1 MKLRSN
7 LIKTDKLLLITS
19 LLLFLFG
26 LVMIF
31 SSSTVAAVL
40 VYKNPSYFFVV
51 RQGAVELVM
60 LLVSLFII
68 CTPTKTYSKLSFL
81 LPIAMIGLLLLV
93 KLFGTEANGAK
104 SWLDLGVFNFQSSEF
119 VKTLLILY
127 MATIYGDKKK
137 WNNEGD
143 LLKPLIIPVI
153 CAFLIAKE
161 PDLGTA
167 IITAGITF
175 LIFIELPIKKGKVMK
190 IIYGLIAIGALAVF
204 MLYSTN
210 SLNKILTP
218 AQEARFDFRK
228 PCSRYLEKTGYQVCN
243 SYIAINNGGLYGLG
257 LGNSKQKNLYLPESY
272 TDFIF
277 PIIVEEF
284 GLIGTGILFFAYM
297 LLLFSILTIARHAT
311 NLRNSIIAFGTFA
324 YILIHL
330 VINLAGVTGLFL
342 MTGVPLP
349 FMSYGGS
356 FIINLFILLS
366 LTQRVA
372 IETKEA
378 RVKKKA

>member
-7 LIKTDKLLLITS
+7 LIKTDKLLLVTS

-31 SSSTVAAVL
+31 SSSTVAAFL
-40 VYKNPSYFFVV
+40 VYKNPSYFFVI
-51 RQGAVELVM
+51 RQGAVELGM

-68 CTPTKTYSKLSFL
+68 STPTKTYSRLSFL
-81 LPIAMIGLLLLV
+81 FPFVMIGLLALV
-93 KLFGTEANGAK
+93 FLFGTEHNGAK
-104 SWLDLGVFNFQSSEF
+104 SWLDLGIINFQSSEF
-119 VKTLLILY
+119 VKTLIILY

-137 WNNEGD
+137 WDNEND
-143 LLKPLIIPVI
+143 LLKPLVIPIICV
-153 CAFLIAKE
+153 ALIMIE

-167 IITAGITF
+167 IIAAGITF
-175 LIFIELPIKKGKVMK
+175 MLFVELPIKKGKVMRL
-190 IIYGLIAIGALAVF
+190 IYILMAIGAAILF
-204 MLYSTN
+204 ILYSTN
-210 SLNKILTP
+210 SLNKIMTP
-218 AQEARFDFRK
+218 AQVSRFDFRK

-284 GLIGTGILFFAYM
+284 GLIGVGILFFGYL
-297 LLLFSILTIARHAT
+297 LLLFSILTIARNAT
-311 NLRNSIIAFGTFA
+311 NLRNSMIAFGTFI

-330 VINLAGVTGLFL
+330 VINLAGVTGLFI

-356 FIINLFILLS
+356 FVINLFVLLS

-372 IETKEA
+372 IENKEA
-378 RVKKKA
+378 RSKKA

>member
-1 MKLRSN
+1 MKLKNN
-7 LIKTDKLLLITS
+7 LIKTDKLLLVTS

-40 VYKNPSYFFVV
+40 VYKQPSYFFVFKQIKIEV
-51 RQGAVELVM
+51 AMIVASLIVM
-60 LLVSLFII
+60 CI
-68 CTPTKTYSKLSFL
+68 PTKTYKNLFIFL
-81 LPIAMIGLLLLV
+81 PVVMIGSLLAV
-93 KLFGTEANGAK
+93 FLFGTEANGAK
-104 SWLDLGVFNFQSSEF
+104 SWINLGIINFQASEF
-119 VKTLLILY
+119 VKTLIILY
-127 MATIYGDKKK
+127 MAIVYGDRKS
-137 WNNEGD
+137 WNSEGD
-143 LLKPLIIPVI
+143 LLKPLAIPIICVGFI
-153 CAFLIAKE
+153 MIE

-167 IITAGITF
+167 IITAGIVF
-175 LIFIELPIKKGKVMK
+175 MIFVELPIKKGRVMK
-190 IIYGLIAIGALAVF
+190 LIYGLITAVLLVVF
-204 MLYSTN
+204 GLYSTN
-210 SLNKILTP
+210 SLNKIMTP
-218 AQEARFDFRK
+218 SQASRFEFRQ

-284 GLIGTGILFFAYM
+284 GLIGAGILLFAYIV
-297 LLLFSILTIARHAT
+297 LLFSILTIARHAT

-330 VINLAGVTGLFL
+330 VVNLAGVTGLFI

-356 FIINLFILLS
+356 YVINLFILLS

-372 IETKEA
+372 IENKEA
-378 RVKKKA
+378 RKKKA

>member
-7 LIKTDKLLLITS
+7 LIKTDKLLLVTS

-40 VYKNPSYFFVV
+40 VYKNPSYFFVI
-51 RQGAVELVM
+51 RQGAVELGM

-68 CTPTKTYSKLSFL
+68 STPTKTYSRLSFL
-81 LPIAMIGLLLLV
+81 FPFVMIGLLALV
-93 KLFGTEANGAK
+93 FLFGTEHNGAK
-104 SWLDLGVFNFQSSEF
+104 SWLDLGIINFQSSEF
-119 VKTLLILY
+119 VKTLIILY

-137 WNNEGD
+137 WDNEND
-143 LLKPLIIPVI
+143 LLKPLVIPIICV
-153 CAFLIAKE
+153 ALIMIE

-167 IITAGITF
+167 IIAAGITF
-175 LIFIELPIKKGKVMK
+175 MLFVELPIKKGKVMRL
-190 IIYGLIAIGALAVF
+190 IYILMAIGAAILF
-204 MLYSTN
+204 ILYSTN
-210 SLNKILTP
+210 SLNKIMTP
-218 AQEARFDFRK
+218 AQVSRFDFRK

-284 GLIGTGILFFAYM
+284 GLIGVGILFFGYL
-297 LLLFSILTIARHAT
+297 LLLFSILTIARNAT
-311 NLRNSIIAFGTFA
+311 NLRNSMIAFGTFI

-330 VINLAGVTGLFL
+330 VINLAGVTGLFI

-356 FIINLFILLS
+356 FVINLFVLLS

-372 IETKEA
+372 IENKEA
-378 RVKKKA
+378 RSKKA

>member
-7 LIKTDKLLLITS
+7 LIKTDKLLLVTS

-40 VYKNPSYFFVV
+40 VYKNPSYFFVI
-51 RQGAVELVM
+51 RQGAVELGM

-68 CTPTKTYSKLSFL
+68 STPTKTYSRLSFL
-81 LPIAMIGLLLLV
+81 FPFVMIGLLALV
-93 KLFGTEANGAK
+93 FLFGTEHNGAK
-104 SWLDLGVFNFQSSEF
+104 SWLDLGIINFQSSEF
-119 VKTLLILY
+119 VKTLIILY

-137 WNNEGD
+137 WDNEND
-143 LLKPLIIPVI
+143 LLKPLVIPIICV
-153 CAFLIAKE
+153 ALIMIE

-167 IITAGITF
+167 IIAAGITF
-175 LIFIELPIKKGKVMK
+175 MLFIELPIKKGKVMRL
-190 IIYGLIAIGALAVF
+190 IYLLMAIGAAILF
-204 MLYSTN
+204 ILYSTN
-210 SLNKILTP
+210 SLNKIMTP
-218 AQEARFDFRK
+218 AQVSRFDFRK

-284 GLIGTGILFFAYM
+284 GLIGVGILFFGYL
-297 LLLFSILTIARHAT
+297 LLLFSILTIARNAT
-311 NLRNSIIAFGTFA
+311 NLRNSMIAFGTFI

-330 VINLAGVTGLFL
+330 VINLAGVTGLFI

-356 FIINLFILLS
+356 FVINLFVLLS

-372 IETKEA
+372 IENKEA
-378 RVKKKA
+378 RSKKA

>member
-7 LIKTDKLLLITS
+7 LIKTDKLLLVTS

-40 VYKNPSYFFVV
+40 VYKNPSYFFVI
-51 RQGAVELVM
+51 RQGAVELGM

-68 CTPTKTYSKLSFL
+68 STPTKTYSRLSFL
-81 LPIAMIGLLLLV
+81 FPFVMIGLLALV
-93 KLFGTEANGAK
+93 FLFGTEHNGAK
-104 SWLDLGVFNFQSSEF
+104 SWLDLGIINFQSSEF
-119 VKTLLILY
+119 VKTLIILY

-137 WNNEGD
+137 WDNEND
-143 LLKPLIIPVI
+143 LLKPLVIPIICV
-153 CAFLIAKE
+153 ALIMIE

-175 LIFIELPIKKGKVMK
+175 MLFVELPIKKGKVMRL
-190 IIYGLIAIGALAVF
+190 IYILMAIGAAILF
-204 MLYSTN
+204 ILYSTN
-210 SLNKILTP
+210 SLNKIMTP
-218 AQEARFDFRK
+218 AQVSRFDFRK

-284 GLIGTGILFFAYM
+284 GLIGVGILFFGYL
-297 LLLFSILTIARHAT
+297 LLLFSILTIARNAT
-311 NLRNSIIAFGTFA
+311 NLRNSMIAFGTFI

-330 VINLAGVTGLFL
+330 VINLAGVTGLFI

-356 FIINLFILLS
+356 FVINLFVLLS

-372 IETKEA
+372 IENKEA
-378 RVKKKA
+378 RSKKA

>member
-7 LIKTDKLLLITS
+7 LIKTDKLLLVTS

-40 VYKNPSYFFVV
+40 VYKHPNYFFVI

-60 LLVSLFII
+60 LFISMALI
-68 CTPTKTYSKLSFL
+68 CVPTKTYKKYSFL
-81 LPIAMIGLLLLV
+81 YPILMIGSLIAV
-93 KLFGTEANGAK
+93 MLFGSAANGAK
-104 SWLDLGVFNFQSSEF
+104 SWINLGFFNFQSSEF

-127 MATIYGDKKK
+127 MAIAYGERKV
-137 WNNEGD
+137 WNSEND
-143 LLKPLIIPVI
+143 LLKPLVIPIICVG
-153 CAFLIAKE
+153 FIAYE

-167 IITAGITF
+167 IITAAITF
-175 LIFIELPIKKGKVMK
+175 LIFIELPIKKGKVMRL
-190 IIYGLIAIGALAVF
+190 IYALMAVGGLVVF
-204 MLYSTN
+204 GLYSTN
-210 SLNKILTP
+210 SLHKIMTP
-218 AQEARFDFRK
+218 TQASRFEFRK

-284 GLIGTGILFFAYM
+284 GLIGTGILLFAY
-297 LLLFSILTIARHAT
+297 LVLLFSILTIARHAT

-324 YILIHL
+324 YVLIHL
-330 VINLAGVTGLFL
+330 VINLMGVTGLFI

-372 IETKEA
+372 IENKEA
-378 RVKKKA
+378 RKKKV

>member
-7 LIKTDKLLLITS
+7 LIKTDKLLLVTS

-40 VYKNPSYFFVV
+40 VYKNPSYFFVI
-51 RQGAVELVM
+51 RQGAVELGM

-68 CTPTKTYSKLSFL
+68 STPTKTYSRLSFL
-81 LPIAMIGLLLLV
+81 FPFVMIGLLALV
-93 KLFGTEANGAK
+93 FLFGTEHNGAK
-104 SWLDLGVFNFQSSEF
+104 SWLDLGIINFQSSEF
-119 VKTLLILY
+119 VKTLIILY

-137 WNNEGD
+137 WDNEND
-143 LLKPLIIPVI
+143 LLKPLVIPIICV
-153 CAFLIAKE
+153 ALIMIE

-167 IITAGITF
+167 IIAAGITF
-175 LIFIELPIKKGKVMK
+175 MLFVELPIKKGKVMRL
-190 IIYGLIAIGALAVF
+190 IYVLMTIGAAILF
-204 MLYSTN
+204 ILYSTN
-210 SLNKILTP
+210 SLNKIMTP
-218 AQEARFDFRK
+218 TQVSRFDFRK

-284 GLIGTGILFFAYM
+284 GLIGVGILFFGYL
-297 LLLFSILTIARHAT
+297 LLLFSILTIARNAT
-311 NLRNSIIAFGTFA
+311 NLRNSMIAFGTFI

-330 VINLAGVTGLFL
+330 VINLAGVTGLFI

-356 FIINLFILLS
+356 FVINLFVLLS

-372 IETKEA
+372 IENKEA
-378 RVKKKA
+378 RSKKA